1 MHLARMA
8 NETAPHWN
16 YTVSYQDP
24 LRTLNTH
31 LASGE
36 TVITDA
42 PTDNHGLGQ
51 AFSPTD
57 LLSTSLAACV
67 LTILGIHIQDK
78 PYTIRRMEAKVA
90 KTMAAS
96 PRRVAAVEI
105 QFEIEVS
112 GEASDRDLAVLER
125 AGRACPV
132 AKSLHPDIEQR
143 LTFVFQRA

>member
-1 MHLARMA
+1 MA
-8 NETAPHWN
+8 NESESPWN
-16 YTVSYQDP
+16 YTVAYRDP

-42 PTDNHGLGQ
+42 PVDNHGLGQ

-67 LTILGIHIQDK
+67 LTILGIHSQGKTYSIQS
-78 PYTIRRMEAKVA
+78 MEAHVG

-96 PRRVAAVEI
+96 PRRVAAIAVAFHI
-105 QFEIEVS
+105 VVS
-112 GEASDRDLAVLER
+112 GEASDRELAVLER
-125 AGRACPV
+125 AGRSCPV
-132 AKSLHPDIEQR
+132 AKSLHPDVEQR
-143 LTFVFQRA
+143 LTFSFKRA